1 MFNNV
6 HDDKQL
12 SLNFEFSHAEEAT
25 AQTQPLPTPIA
36 MSARSRL
43 ELVVNNR
50 SDVFRLSPDSVEIT
64 RILAGQAK
72 TLGW

>member
-6 HDDKQL
+6 QDDKQL
-12 SLNFEFSHAEEAT
+12 SLNFEFSQAEESP
-25 AQTQPLPTPIA
+25 AQTISAPTA
-36 MSARSRL
+36 MSVRSHL

-50 SDVFRLSPDSVEIT
+50 SNGSRLSPDSVEIT

-72 TLGW
+72 MLGW

>member
-12 SLNFEFSHAEEAT
+12 SLNFEFSQVEECPAKT
-25 AQTQPLPTPIA
+25 APVSMA
-36 MSARSRL
+36 MSVRSRL

-50 SDVFRLSPDSVEIT
+50 TNVSRLSPDSVEIT

>member
-6 HDDKQL
+6 QDDKQL
-12 SLNFEFSHAEEAT
+12 SLNFEFSQAEESP
-25 AQTQPLPTPIA
+25 AQTISAPTV

-50 SDVFRLSPDSVEIT
+50 TNGSRLSPDSVEIT

-72 TLGW
+72 MLGW

>member
-6 HDDKQL
+6 QDDKQL
-12 SLNFEFSHAEEAT
+12 SLNFEFSQADESP
-25 AQTQPLPTPIA
+25 AQAISAPTL
-36 MSARSRL
+36 MSARSHL

-50 SDVFRLSPDSVEIT
+50 SDGSRLSPNSVEIT

-72 TLGW
+72 MLGW

>member
-12 SLNFEFSHAEEAT
+12 SLNFEFSQAEESPEQT
-25 AQTQPLPTPIA
+25 APASVA
-36 MSARSRL
+36 MPSRSRL

-50 SDVFRLSPDSVEIT
+50 SNVSRLSPDSVEIT

>member
-12 SLNFEFSHAEEAT
+12 SLNFEFSRVEESP
-25 AQTQPLPTPIA
+25 AQTPPASMA
-36 MSARSRL
+36 MSVRSRL

-50 SDVFRLSPDSVEIT
+50 TNVSRLSPDSVEIT

>member
-6 HDDKQL
+6 KDGKQL
-12 SLNFEFSHAEEAT
+12 SLNFEFCQAEDSS
-25 AQTQPLPTPIA
+25 AQPILA
-36 MSARSRL
+36 SSMVAARSHL

-50 SDVFRLSPDSVEIT
+50 SDGSRLSPDSVEIT

-72 TLGW
+72 MLGW